1 MSTIALDA
9 RVKVSGSFPW
19 PIDFKTF
26 IIAIMIVLFY
36 GLIEE
41 GLSFRLY
48 SENRLRVVVDKLAGS
63 TIRTPSFFE
72 REARK
77 ILRRLLLTGSGFA

>member
-1 MSTIALDA
+1 MRSMSTIALDA

-41 GLSFRLY
+41 GLSLITRPRRARTRGLCV
-48 SENRLRVVVDKLAGS
+48 SDPDLVEKVVY
-63 TIRTPSFFE
+63 R
-72 REARK
+72 
-77 ILRRLLLTGSGFA
+77 